1 MQKVSRRRFDP
12 DGRIAARKP
21 EASSSEEESMKSI
34 QGVGLAEVTSLYGS
48 TQGDFM
54 QLIFGQQIHIGGMKA
69 SIDLAQRAGIGA
81 ELKGVD
87 LCCCNGAGMR
97 FLLRSQK
104 IASMIGVDATA
115 TVVERGQRLTREEGL
130 DDRIQFV
137 LADACQSGLP
147 SACADFIWSEDAW
160 CYVTD
165 KPRLIAEAARI
176 VRPGGVIAF
185 TDWVEGPAGLSDAEA
200 QRFLGMMTFANV
212 EDIAGYVRLL
222 SGSGCEVRVAED
234 TGRFASHVD
243 LYLNMIEMQL
253 TYDVM
258 RTIAFRTDLMQ
269 TLTDGFRFLAELAHA
284 GKIAQARF
292 VARRE

>member
-1 MQKVSRRRFDP
+1 
-12 DGRIAARKP
+12 
-21 EASSSEEESMKSI
+21 MKSI
-34 QGVGLAEVTSLYGS
+34 EGVGLKEVTSLYGS

-69 SIDLAQRAGIGA
+69 SIDLAGRAEIGA
-81 ELKGVD
+81 GLKGVD

-97 FLLRSQK
+97 FLVRSRK
-104 IASMIGVDATA
+104 VASMIGVDATE

-130 DDRIQFV
+130 DDRIRFV

-147 SACADFIWSEDAW
+147 SASSDFVWSEDAW
-160 CYVTD
+160 CYVVD
-165 KPRLIAEAARI
+165 KKRLIAEAARI

-185 TDWVEGPAGLSDAEA
+185 TDWVEGPAGLTESEA
-200 QRFLGMMTFANV
+200 QRFLGMMAFANV
-212 EDIAGYVRLL
+212 GDIAGYASLL
-222 SGSGCEVRVAED
+222 TASGCEVRVAED
-234 TGRFASHVD
+234 TGRFPSHID

-269 TLTDGFRFLAELAHA
+269 TLTDGFRFLGELSRA

-292 VARRE
+292 VARRS